1 MIKKLLKSGLFAR
14 RGETLLE
21 VIVALLV
28 LTIGSA
34 TATSL
39 IVTSIRANQ
48 FNKDSLI
55 ALNLAQEGL
64 EYMRNLR
71 DTNWIKFS
79 ANNKGCWNMKPAVAS
94 CTAAG
99 HIDEAVT
106 DGGYALGFENIDKIG
121 SKINTVL
128 NLSDGLSPTETAY
141 AINYYDIDTAVDSDG
156 LDRNNN
162 GNNNDDDLDYMGSFF
177 ANPGPALPVGTT
189 RFYRSISIEYKTI
202 GSGPGWSLNGPTTP
216 DAADLML
223 VTSKVEWA
231 DGSIIHNVKLTSALA
246 SYKQ

>member
-1 MIKKLLKSGLFAR
+1 MIKKLLKLVGNKKS

-34 TATSL
+34 SATSL

-55 ALNLAQEGL
+55 ALNLAQEGI

-79 ANNKGCWNMKPAVAS
+79 ANTKGCWNMKPAVVS
-94 CTAAG
+94 CSNADR
-99 HIDEAVT
+99 IPEAVS
-106 DGGYALGFENIDKIG
+106 DGGYALGFESVDKIG
-121 SKINTVL
+121 SKINKVL
-128 NLSDGLSPTETAY
+128 NLSDGIDAAEAGY
-141 AINYYDIDTAVDSDG
+141 AIKYFDIDTTVDSDG

-162 GNNNDDDLDYMGSFF
+162 GNFKDDDLDYQGSFF
-177 ANPGPALPVGTT
+177 ANPGVATAVDTT

-202 GSGPGWSLNGPTTP
+202 GAGPSWTLSGPTTP
-216 DAADLML
+216 DLADVML
-223 VTSKVEWA
+223 VTSNVEWA
-231 DGSIIHNVKLTSALA
+231 DGSIVHRVKLTSALS
-246 SYKQ
+246 SYK